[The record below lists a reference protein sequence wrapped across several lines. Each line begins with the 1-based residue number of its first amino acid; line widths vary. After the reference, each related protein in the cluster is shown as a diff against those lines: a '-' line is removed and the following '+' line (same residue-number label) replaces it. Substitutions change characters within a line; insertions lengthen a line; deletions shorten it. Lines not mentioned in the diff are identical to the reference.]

1 MDTPSPSSNILE
13 RLGLQELPE
22 ETQITLLT
30 KMTESVI
37 KRIAVEVLERL
48 PEGDRTALFALQEK
62 GDLAQTESFLKARIT
77 DYDGMAQRIAQEF
90 ADEMRDT
97 VAMLK
102 KTT

>member
-1 MDTPSPSSNILE
+1 M
-13 RLGLQELPE
+13 
-22 ETQITLLT
+22 T

-48 PEGDRTALFALQEK
+48 SEDDRTALYALREK
-62 GDLAQTESFLKARIT
+62 GDPDETERFLKSKIA
-77 DYDGMAQRIAQEF
+77 DYDGLADRTVAAF

-102 KTT
+102 KSA